1 MKRYER
7 YKDSGVEWLGE
18 VPEHWEV
25 KRLKYLFSFGKGLNI
40 TKENLTKSGFPVINY
55 GQIHSKNNTGTYIN
69 KLLIKYISND
79 YIKSNPQ
86 SLVVKGDFIFADT
99 SEDVAGVGNCTYIDS
114 KSSLFAGYH
123 TIILRSLIGDNCK
136 YLAYLFLT
144 NKWRSQLRSRVSG
157 IKVLSITKGILSDN
171 TVVFPPLEEQKK
183 IVKFLDERCAKI
195 DKTLE
200 QKVQMIELLNER
212 RQIIIQRAVTRG
224 LNPNVPLKD
233 SDIDWIGQIPS
244 HWQVKRLKSFCDFI
258 NRGCTPSYVEDE
270 TFKVVNQATFSK
282 GYWDETNIRF
292 TNNTDKKGKL
302 YSNDVLLASTGG
314 GVLGK
319 VYLFSSKDDN
329 YFADSHVT
337 IIRDSK
343 KRFIPSYLY
352 LFVSVKYD
360 LINGILSQG
369 STNQIELQRNCL
381 TALWITYPPLSE
393 QREIADYLD
402 KVSTKT
408 EQAIKLKC
416 WEIEQLKE
424 YKQTLINSAVT
435 GKIKIE

>member
-18 VPEHWEV
+18 VPEHW
-25 KRLKYLFSFGKGLNI
+25 RILRGKWI
-40 TKENLTKSGFPVINY
+40 FKKENRPVSISDEIVTCFRDGQVTLRSNRRTEGFTNALKEIGYQGV
-55 GQIHSKNNTGTYIN
+55 
-69 KLLIKYISND
+69 D
-79 YIKSNPQ
+79 
-86 SLVVKGDFIFADT
+86 KGDFVIHNMDAFAGAIGI
-99 SEDVAGVGNCTYIDS
+99 SDS
-114 KSSLFAGYH
+114 KGKATPVYSVCTPFKDDIANPFYYSYL
-123 TIILRSLIGDNCK
+123 LRSFALNGLITS
-136 YLAYLFLT
+136 LA
-144 NKWRSQLRSRVSG
+144 
-157 IKVLSITKGILSDN
+157 KGIRERSTDFRYSD
-171 TVVFPPLEEQKK
+171 FGSLEYFAPSIDEQNR
-183 IVKFLDERCAKI
+183 IVAFLDERCAKI
-195 DKTLE
+195 DKAIE